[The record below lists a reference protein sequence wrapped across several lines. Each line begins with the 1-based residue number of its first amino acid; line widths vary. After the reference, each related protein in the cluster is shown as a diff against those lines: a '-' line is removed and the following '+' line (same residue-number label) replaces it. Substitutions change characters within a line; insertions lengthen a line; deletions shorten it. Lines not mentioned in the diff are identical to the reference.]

1 MKSLLLI
8 LSCIAAV
15 FATKPVGQSIP
26 PHYSKIVFPQWSYQ
40 PPYPKDYRVEL
51 KDGAVAYLV
60 PDSTL
65 DIVKLTLL
73 CAHPNLPSRPEETA
87 TLQLYSTLLKDG
99 GTQKLSPDKLE
110 DTLEFI
116 AASMSASLGDYQ
128 STASFDALGKD
139 AGAMFGLLPDVV
151 LQPGIDSAVFKVAQ
165 RNLVEALKHR
175 YDTPRGVMGAAYERV
190 LQGSHPSNWV
200 SLEKEVLAV
209 APQTLKSLVG
219 MGYTRKGLVLGVS
232 GRFDRAQM
240 VERLKAWV
248 EAFPKGDEAPKG
260 VPTFKGPRKPG
271 IYLVDKPFSQATIR
285 LGAIGVQRPNPDY
298 YRLVVASYIFGDG
311 GFTSRL
317 MERVRS
323 NEGLAYGIGSEV
335 ESDYNRTGTVYV
347 GLQTKAPTGAYAV
360 KLVIEEMKR
369 MAKDGITDE
378 ELAKAK
384 DGLLK
389 SLPSL
394 FDTPGSTARIFVQGE
409 IWKRSPEHFIE
420 YQKTLQAMTRKE
432 VEETFRKYFNP
443 DSLRIVMVG
452 PKNVLTQKDEAHQV
466 SLSDFGT
473 ITELTAEELDKRE

>member
-1 MKSLLLI
+1 MKPLLFA
-8 LSCIAAV
+8 LSFVAA
-15 FATKPVGQSIP
+15 ALAAKPAGPAIP
-26 PHYSKIVFPQWSYQ
+26 AHYSKIVFPQWSYQ

-73 CAHPNLPSRPEETA
+73 CARPNLPNKPEETA
-87 TLQLYSTLLKDG
+87 TLQLYSSLLKDG
-99 GTQKLSPDKLE
+99 GTLKLPPNKLE

-116 AASMSASLGDYQ
+116 AASLSANLQDYQ
-128 STASFDALGKD
+128 SAASFDALGKD
-139 AGAMFGLLPDVV
+139 MGAMFGLLPDVV
-151 LQPGIDSAVFKVAQ
+151 LQPGIDSAVFKVDQ
-165 RNLVEALKHR
+165 RNLLESLKHR
-175 YDTPRGVMGAAYERV
+175 YDTPRGVMGTAYERV
-190 LQGSHPSNWV
+190 LHGSHPSNWV
-200 SLEKEVLAV
+200 PLEKEVLAV
-209 APQTLKSLVG
+209 TPRTLKSLAG
-219 MGYTRKGLVLGVS
+219 TGYTRKGLVLGVS

-240 VERLKAWV
+240 IERLNAWV
-248 EAFPKGDEAPKG
+248 EAFPKGYEAPSIPA
-260 VPTFKGPRKPG
+260 VKGPHNPG
-271 IYLVDKPFSQATIR
+271 VYLVDKPFSQATIR
-285 LGAIGVQRPNPDY
+285 MGAMGVQRPNPDY

-335 ESDYNRTGTVYV
+335 ESDYYRTGTVYV

-369 MAKDGITDE
+369 MANDGITDE

-394 FDTPGSTARIFVQGE
+394 FDTPGSTARIFAQGE
-409 IWKRSPEHFIE
+409 VWKRSPEHFIE
-420 YQKTLQAMTRKE
+420 YQKSLQAMTRKE
-432 VEETFRKYFNP
+432 VEDTFRKYFNS
-443 DSLRIVMVG
+443 DSLRIVVVG

-473 ITELTAEELDKRE
+473 ITDLTQEELDKRE